1 MWLTQAH
8 SLTVCVTCRGG
19 GRPRR
24 CGVRSL
30 KVVVQRALIELP
42 GSLRRRCSVEGREEE
57 EEGGKEERGTR
68 RSCRLKREPLRD
80 EDEAD
85 SRLITCQSCD
95 ITVHRG
101 ESASCERET
110 DRVNVPVLFVTGCY
124 GVAADRPDQSWE
136 CRRCEESAT
145 NAVSLLTP

>member
-1 MWLTQAH
+1 MAAPDAASAASLMFTVHTVEWTLDKSELHASDCRVQMWAGKWWVWLTQAH
-8 SLTVCVTCRGG
+8 SLTVCDTCRGG

-42 GSLRRRCSVEGREEE
+42 GSLRRRCSVEGREED
-57 EEGGKEERGTR
+57 EGGKEERGTR

-80 EDEAD
+80 QDEAD
-85 SRLITCQSCD
+85 SQLVTCQSCD

-101 ESASCERET
+101 ESAS
-110 DRVNVPVLFVTGCY
+110 
-124 GVAADRPDQSWE
+124 
-136 CRRCEESAT
+136 
-145 NAVSLLTP
+145 